1 MVTSWYDAGARLD
14 PVAVVPTELAPTT
27 PATPPTEPPEPQ
39 VVSLTGTRP
48 AYVWNPKGLTIDGL
62 PDKLQPFKDQ
72 FVPEFINAVP
82 SYLDG
87 KTYQG
92 DNGFD
97 PWALVALA
105 DQTPDRLLSL
115 VWAKDRKA
123 RLEAMSPD
131 EQATA
136 LAWMREAE
144 LKHARLAMIAAAG
157 WPISELINPLRATGG
172 RAPSLFNGQLIE
184 NFLPIAVVFGALA
197 YVEGTTK
204 GTSAGVSTKVVSYGE
219 PQVSYVSY
227 CAAAGAFQLSLQ
239 HHRPQAT
246 SHKPQTEP
254 PAADQSES
262 RSHQPASHQPASHQ
276 PRSFLIPAAP
286 TASGGRLRLRST
298 SGFDPVLPNAGDA
311 ARRDQARAGS
321 YAWHHW
327 LRCTRGP
334 LGQPGHRADAFL
346 LWPLNGVLKC
356 HA

>member
-1 MVTSWYDAGARLD
+1 MVASPVTEGMVTSWYDAGARLD

-219 PQVSYVSY
+219 PQVGDY
-227 CAAAGAFQLSLQ
+227 
-239 HHRPQAT
+239 
-246 SHKPQTEP
+246 
-254 PAADQSES
+254 
-262 RSHQPASHQPASHQ
+262 
-276 PRSFLIPAAP
+276 
-286 TASGGRLRLRST
+286 
-298 SGFDPVLPNAGDA
+298 GFDPLQDLTQYFPTREMQLAEIKHGRA
-311 ARRDQARAGS
+311 AMLGITGFAVQEALWGS
-321 YAWHHW
+321 PVIEQTPFFFG
-327 LRCTRGP
+327 R
-334 LGQPGHRADAFL
+334 
-346 LWPLNGVLKC
+346 
-356 HA
+356 